1 MSDTNCDGKLH
12 VKMFGKFSVKYNGT
26 EILDGMSGKSQFAL
40 VLETIVHNRETGAG
54 KNLLAQTLFE
64 DRDIEDVS
72 HSIRNILYNAK
83 KKLVSFGL
91 PETDFFIKKNNLYY
105 WTDEIE
111 VVEDTDQFER
121 QYKSAHLAADPNERF
136 SELVKAMRLYTGPF
150 LHNMDSVAW
159 MSNEAIRLRSLFHDC
174 VKEIETLAVDL
185 QLYNELKEVGKYACI
200 VDPFSEWEVLVLRAL
215 TSLSRYDEAE
225 AYYNKSIDQ
234 YIKEYG
240 SNSSDYLREI
250 IKNLSVYMVYQLD
263 SIDHIQTKLQD
274 TEELKERGGY
284 YCSFPIFQELYRT
297 VERVMQRSGD
307 NIYLM
312 LCTIVDGKGNPIQS
326 GSRLDEL
333 SDRLAEA
340 LLISVRHSDTVTRYG
355 KGQYLVLLFDTSM
368 ENCSVVQRRIDS
380 NFIIGRQRTGLS
392 YSVKKV
398 ILNSLDELK
407 KPEKA

>member
-1 MSDTNCDGKLH
+1 MDDTKNDGRLH
-12 VKMFGKFSVKYNGT
+12 VKMFGKFSVTYNGR

-40 VLETIVHNRETGAG
+40 VLETIIHNRAAGAG

-83 KKLVSFGL
+83 KKLRSYGL
-91 PETDFFIKKNNLYY
+91 PDTDYFRKKNNLYF

-111 VVEDTDQFER
+111 VVEDTEQFETL
-121 QYKSAHLAADPNERF
+121 YKNAHLEADPKKRF
-136 SELVKAMRLYTGPF
+136 SDLVSAMRKYTGMF
-150 LHNMDSVAW
+150 LQNMETVAW
-159 MSNEAIRLRSLFHDC
+159 MSNEAIRLKSLFHDC

-185 QLYNELKEVGKYACI
+185 QLFRELEEVGRYACK
-200 VDPFSEWEVLVLRAL
+200 VDPYSEWEVLVLRAL
-215 TSLSRYDEAE
+215 IALSRYEEAE
-225 AYYNKSIDQ
+225 SYYNTSIDR

-250 IKNLSVYMVYQLD
+250 IKNLSVYMVYQID

-274 TEELKERGGY
+274 SEELKERGGY

-312 LCTIVDGKGNPIQS
+312 LCTIVDSKGNPIQS

-340 LLISVRHSDTVTRYG
+340 LLKSVRHSDTVTKYG
-355 KGQYLVLLFDTSM
+355 KGQYLLLLFDTSM

-380 NFIIGRQRTGLS
+380 NFIIGRQRTGLT

-398 ILNSLDELK
+398 ILNSLDDLK
-407 KPEKA
+407 KN